1 MKHVLSALCNRVL
14 IDEMTQTVTLV
25 DLIDSLLGPI
35 DPDSEGAF
43 PVALDF
49 LTIWLRD
56 DLQKP
61 ETGRGRLGIKNATGV
76 LIHPYLEYEVDL
88 TSIKK
93 ARNIT
98 RFPGFPFKG
107 VGMHTI
113 IIDAEAADG
122 EWKRVAEWPM
132 LISGV
137 SPGVLSGA

>member
-1 MKHVLSALCNRVL
+1 MKHVVSALCGRVL
-14 IDEMTQTVTLV
+14 IDEMTQSVTLV
-25 DLIDSLLGPI
+25 DLTDALFGPI
-35 DPDSEGAF
+35 DPTSEGAF

-61 ETGRGRLGIKNATGV
+61 EAGRGRLGITDAGGILLNP
-76 LIHPYLEYEVDL
+76 HLEYEVDL
-88 TSIKK
+88 TSMQK

-107 VGMHTI
+107 TGMHNIVVEIERTEGI
-113 IIDAEAADG
+113 WE
-122 EWKRVAEWPM
+122 RVADWPI

-137 SPGVLSGA
+137 APRTQQNG